1 MLIFTFH
8 FFPELFD
15 LLTKLLKGKILGQQ
29 TLTVKVFVYDL
40 RDSLALLFETVQK
53 CSFSLY
59 KFLGYLF
66 LRSEN

>member
-40 RDSLALLFETVQK
+40 RDSLALLFETVQ
-53 CSFSLY
+53 
-59 KFLGYLF
+59 
-66 LRSEN
+66 